1 MGKFNLQLTF
11 LASPLF
17 SSPTT
22 RYRESGIRQPQ
33 HHPHL
38 NGHHLTSHSLNLFL
52 SLIINKPPHPSTC
65 RRLEAANFSHQI
77 KIQQLLSIPTKL
89 RGGSYP
95 PKSSKLLDW
104 RILSIWEEPGKFF
117 GSSWNNKFEVASN
130 HSPKGSYFFLG
141 TILLSPFLLKHLS
154 PLLQNLFQKLP
165 PLPILRS

>member
-52 SLIINKPPHPSTC
+52 SPIINKPPHPNTC

-89 RGGSYP
+89 RGGSCP
-95 PKSSKLLDW
+95 PRRSKLLDW
-104 RILSIWEEPGKFF
+104 RILSIWKEPGNFF
-117 GSSWNNKFEVASN
+117 GV
-130 HSPKGSYFFLG
+130 LG
-141 TILLSPFLLKHLS
+141 TISSKWLVFIP
-154 PLLQNLFQKLP
+154 QR
-165 PLPILRS
+165 ILISSWVQYFYPNFS